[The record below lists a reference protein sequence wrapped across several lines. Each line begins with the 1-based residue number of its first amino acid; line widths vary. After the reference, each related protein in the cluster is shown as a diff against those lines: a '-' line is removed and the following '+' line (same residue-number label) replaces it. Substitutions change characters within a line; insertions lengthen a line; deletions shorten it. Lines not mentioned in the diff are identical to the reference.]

1 MFKIEER
8 EYQKKIID
16 DLIDSL
22 NSKQKILVQLSTGG
36 GKTIIFSSAINSII
50 KDNKSKVIILC
61 HRDELVQQTIDSLNS
76 FGVMCCPITA
86 KTKIVSNE
94 FKVYVSMVE
103 TLHNRFKKDKNFITE
118 ISHVF
123 IDECHIGSFDKI
135 IDIFYDKKIIGFTAT
150 PIRNKRF
157 TIYQCNY
164 CDKQYATREKC
175 CYNENVEKWSIPF
188 VLSTIYEKIIIG
200 PLIQTLIKE
209 EHLVDEVVF
218 SYDYYKD
225 LETKGDDD
233 YDENEIAEESAKHDL
248 DVLAEY
254 EEKSKGKK
262 TMIFTASTKQNVS
275 LVSVFND
282 AGYDAKSYDTRN
294 NQSSERSEV
303 LEWYKDNQSAIL
315 VSTGTF
321 TTGFD
326 DKEVE
331 TIIVNRPTK
340 SLSLWHQMIG
350 RGGRTSKKI
359 YKPYFTVI
367 DLGGNV
373 QRLGKWSD
381 ELDWEAIFYNG
392 LIPAK
397 KKKEILIQCEKCA
410 YNWIGQNSDECPDC
424 GHKNKP
430 PTREPTAAL
439 ADGVDEPERATIKTT
454 AVSVVPIPSGR
465 KIAEFVK
472 RTTNSKNDYYRI
484 IIEKYVDLWR
494 LNRVDLS
501 VYLAR
506 CESGKLEER
515 IKQYLRTNYRY
526 VNSLDEGVPRTYE
539 YLENKIKEKLKAC
552 YIVKP

>member
-8 EYQKKIID
+8 EYQKNIID
-16 DLIDSL
+16 ELLDSL

-50 KDNKSKVIILC
+50 KDYKSKVIIVC

-86 KTKIVSNE
+86 NTKIVSND

-164 CDKQYATREKC
+164 CDKQYSKREKC

-188 VLSTIYEKIIIG
+188 VLSTIYEKLIIG
-200 PLIQTLIKE
+200 PLIKTLIKE

-254 EEKSKGKK
+254 EEKIKGKK
-262 TMIFTASTKQNVS
+262 TMIFTASTKQNIS
-275 LVSVFND
+275 LVEVFTN
-282 AGYDAKSYDTRN
+282 AGYDVRSYDTRN
-294 NQSSERSEV
+294 NVGSERAET
-303 LEWYKDNQSAIL
+303 LNWYKYNQSGIL
-315 VSTGTF
+315 ISTGTF

-331 TIIVNRPTK
+331 AIIVNRPTK

-350 RGGRTSKKI
+350 RGGRTSKKT
-359 YKPYFTVI
+359 YKPFFTVI

-373 QRLGKWSD
+373 NRLGQWSD
-381 ELDWEAIFYNG
+381 ELDWENIFYNG

-410 YNWIGQNSDECPDC
+410 YNWIGQNSEPCPDC
-424 GHKNKP
+424 GHKNQP
-430 PTREPTAAL
+430 PTRENSLTSV
-439 ADGVDEPERATIKTT
+439 GESEEIERAAMKTT
-454 AVSVVPIPSGR
+454 AISVVPIPNGK

-472 RTTNSKNDYYRI
+472 RTTNNKNDYYRI
-484 IIEKYVDLWR
+484 IIEKYVDLWK
-494 LNRVDLS
+494 LNAVDKS
-501 VYLAR
+501 VYEKRVAT
-506 CESGKLEER
+506 GYLE
-515 IKQYLRTNYRY
+515 IKINEYLKQNYKY
-526 VNSLDEGVPRTYE
+526 VNSLNEGVPRTYE
-539 YLENKIKEKLKAC
+539 YLINKIKDKLKAC
-552 YIVKP
+552 FIVKP